1 MYFASLFFLFYM
13 WLLETF
19 QVSYGTGINT
29 STGSSAL
36 AWTES
41 ETLGHWVSYGS
52 DELCLTAHSYRGVVS
67 ADQHA
72 GRDSWWA
79 EGSKVRTEEA
89 GAAQVLWTLKTS
101 QSVFPEYQTR
111 NCREQTTNRV
121 GQGYLGQRKGKAEWI
136 GEGNRARRSEKVW
149 SHSFEHLMD
158 T

>member
-1 MYFASLFFLFYM
+1 MKYIIKTNFTFFFFTFYM

-29 STGSSAL
+29 SMGSSAL

-79 EGSKVRTEEA
+79 EGSPQDLGLGSVNS
-89 GAAQVLWTLKTS
+89 GTS
-101 QSVFPEYQTR
+101 HH
-111 NCREQTTNRV
+111 
-121 GQGYLGQRKGKAEWI
+121 W
-136 GEGNRARRSEKVW
+136 GEGLGSEAWRWLSLNMISSPAYASGQIQAGLRK
-149 SHSFEHLMD
+149 
-158 T
+158 